1 MNPLGLPRA
10 HHRSTDS
17 TNERAKALAL
27 VGAPHG
33 TLVTADE
40 QTAGRGR
47 QGRVWTAPPGGAVL
61 MSLVL
66 RDLEVGQALAP
77 LAAAVAVCE
86 AAESC
91 APGLTCRVKWP
102 NDVWVDGRKLA
113 GILIE
118 GRPQEGWA
126 VLGIGLNLAT
136 VEFPDELRGVAT
148 SLALECSRAA
158 RGSASD
164 RGARDGPAPDDV
176 LERLLEALDRRL
188 AGAPRDV
195 LSAWRARDA
204 LLGREITW
212 AQGAGTAAGIDD
224 DGSLLVDTAVGRT
237 ALVAGEVHL
246 ERVGQ

>member
-1 MNPLGLPRA
+1 MSPLGRPRA
-10 HHRSTDS
+10 HHRRTDS
-17 TNERAKALAL
+17 TNERAKALAR

-47 QGRVWTAPPGGAVL
+47 QGRVWTAPPGSAVL

-91 APGLTCRVKWP
+91 APGVTCRVKWP
-102 NDVWVDGRKLA
+102 NDVWVEGRKLA

-118 GRPQEGWA
+118 GRPQEGWT
-126 VLGIGLNLAT
+126 VLGIGCNVAT
-136 VEFPDELRGVAT
+136 VEFPDELRGGAT
-148 SLALECSRAA
+148 SLALECSRAG
-158 RGSASD
+158 RVPASD
-164 RGARDGPAPDDV
+164 RGARDGPAPEDV
-176 LERLLEALDRRL
+176 LERLLEALEPWL
-188 AGAPRDV
+188 AALPRDV
-195 LSAWRARDA
+195 LSAWRPRDA
-204 LLGREITW
+204 LLGGQVRW
-212 AQGAGTAAGIDD
+212 AQGTGTAAGIGD
-224 DGSLLVDTAVGRT
+224 DGSLLVDTAGGRA

-246 ERVGQ
+246 ERAGQ